1 MTEEEKILRNLKD
14 AGCDSD
20 TIQKFFYLKK
30 EGRQKEQ
37 LRLLALH
44 RANLLDKL
52 HVSQSM
58 IDCLDYLVY
67 QMKKEQIKN
76 KR

>member
-1 MTEEEKILRNLKD
+1 MTEEERILRNLKD

-20 TIQKFFYLKK
+20 TIQRFFNLKE

-67 QMKKEQIKN
+67 SMKKEQIKN
-76 KR
+76 K

>member
-1 MTEEEKILRNLKD
+1 MTEEERIFRNLRA

-20 TIQKFFYLKK
+20 TIQKFFYLKE

-44 RANLLDKL
+44 RADLLDKL

-67 QMKKEQIKN
+67 SMKN
-76 KR
+76 

>member
-1 MTEEEKILRNLKD
+1 MTEEERILRNLKD
-14 AGCDSD
+14 AGCDND
-20 TIQKFFYLKK
+20 TIQRFFYLKE
-30 EGRQKEQ
+30 EGREKEQ

-67 QMKKEQIKN
+67 RVETN
-76 KR
+76 K

>member
-1 MTEEEKILRNLKD
+1 MTEEERILRNLKD

-20 TIQKFFYLKK
+20 TIQKFFYLKEK
-30 EGRQKEQ
+30 GRQKEQ
-37 LRLLALH
+37 LRLLARH

-58 IDCLDYLVY
+58 IDCLDYLVF
-67 QMKKEQIKN
+67 QMEKEQIKN
-76 KR
+76 K